1 MADRQ
6 DDTREKEGQP
16 HSRMRKWL
24 WSWGVLV
31 ALLVAALGIA
41 YYWFFMYGRV
51 DTNDAYVKAHSA
63 MISSRVWGTVVE
75 VCVDNDDEVK
85 EGQVLLRLD
94 ARDYQNAV
102 DSAQAILNRRQA
114 DVDKAEVQ
122 AALTDSQTE
131 SQVRAASAL
140 LEKAKEEEQAATH
153 QVQEMEKKRA
163 AAQAD
168 YTYARD
174 EYERYKE
181 LYGAKTVSQQAYDDA
196 RKNASVAEANLK
208 ALTAEIERAKASLLA
223 SQEQVKQA
231 QANLEIAQSGRK
243 QVQIQLHA
251 LESLKAQRDEAKASL
266 EQAQLNLSYCTIT
279 APLDGVIAQR
289 DVQVGT
295 RVQPGVPVMSVVP
308 LSRIYAEANF
318 KETELTHVRPGQPAA
333 IKADI
338 YPGRT
343 WPGKVSGIRPGTGAA
358 FSVLP
363 PQNATGNWIKVVQ
376 RVPVTIEFDRPLPP
390 DYPLRVGLSL
400 TVTVDT
406 RKRPSNAP

>member
-1 MADRQ
+1 M
-6 DDTREKEGQP
+6 
-16 HSRMRKWL
+16 
-24 WSWGVLV
+24 
-31 ALLVAALGIA
+31 
-41 YYWFFMYGRV
+41 
-51 DTNDAYVKAHSA
+51 
-63 MISSRVWGTVVE
+63 
-75 VCVDNDDEVK
+75 
-85 EGQVLLRLD
+85 
-94 ARDYQNAV
+94 
-102 DSAQAILNRRQA
+102 
-114 DVDKAEVQ
+114 
-122 AALTDSQTE
+122 
-131 SQVRAASAL
+131 
-140 LEKAKEEEQAATH
+140 
-153 QVQEMEKKRA
+153 
-163 AAQAD
+163 
-168 YTYARD
+168 
-174 EYERYKE
+174 
-181 LYGAKTVSQQAYDDA
+181 
-196 RKNASVAEANLK
+196 K

>member
-102 DSAQAILNRRQA
+102 DGAQAILNRRQA

-343 WPGKVSGIRPGTGAA
+343 WSGKVSGIRPGTGAA

>member
-343 WPGKVSGIRPGTGAA
+343 WSGKVSGIRPGTGAA

>member
-102 DSAQAILNRRQA
+102 DGAQAILNRRQA

-376 RVPVTIEFDRPLPP
+376 RVPVTIEFDRPLPA

-406 RKRPSNAP
+406 RKRPSSTP

>member
-102 DSAQAILNRRQA
+102 DGAQAILNRRQA